1 MSVARRLVLI
11 HGFTERP
18 SMWDSLIAGL
28 ENSSI
33 AISTPSIPG
42 HGNCPEIP
50 VEHTA
55 ISYCEAILQQIP
67 DDDLQWIIVGH
78 SMGGYLASNLVR
90 LVAPRIYALGFFHS
104 KAGADTAEK
113 IEDRK
118 RAITAA
124 SQNKDFY
131 LATMLQNTLAEENR
145 KPLNEELTTMIEQ
158 AKNDITSACIQAAQ
172 EVMIERPDNI
182 AFLAQAQFP
191 IYYFLGKQDKSIPLE
206 LMNAELNALPQA
218 NIHIAETAGHMGHIE
233 CKQQALAWLKK
244 MCA

>member
-1 MSVARRLVLI
+1 MSAQRRLVLI

-33 AISTPSIPG
+33 TISTPSIPG
-42 HGNCPEIP
+42 HGDCLEIP
-50 VEHTA
+50 GEHTA
-55 ISYCEAILQQIP
+55 KSYCEAILQQIP
-67 DDDLQWIIVGH
+67 DDHLPLIVVGH
-78 SMGGYLASNLVR
+78 SMGGYLASTLVR
-90 LVAPRIYALGFFHS
+90 LIEPRIHALGFFHS
-104 KAGADTAEK
+104 KAGTDTIEK

-124 SQNKDFY
+124 CQNKDLY
-131 LATMLQNTLAEENR
+131 LGNMLQNTLAEENR
-145 KPLNEELTTMIEQ
+145 KLLSDELANMIDQ

-182 AFLAQAQFP
+182 AFLTQAQFP
-191 IYYFLGKQDKSIPLE
+191 IYYFLGRQDKSIPLE

-218 NIHIAETAGHMGHIE
+218 NIHIALLSSPYQITCPIWIHRH
-233 CKQQALAWLKK
+233 
-244 MCA
+244 